1 VSKKTFIGIGL
12 GVLLVFL
19 VNLLFSFV
27 YVRFDL
33 TEDKRYTLSEA
44 TEHVTSYFESP
55 VIVDVLLAGDLPAE
69 FQKLKNETQQ
79 LLEEF
84 ADINSAIKFSFN
96 DPLADPALAEATMA
110 QLQQFGLTP
119 ANVTIENEGKVSQ
132 ELLFPWA
139 MVTYKNTTVKV
150 SLLKNKL
157 GATTEDRINN
167 SVQNLEYAFADA
179 FTKLTM
185 REKKRIAVIKGNGE
199 LDDMYVADFLS
210 SLRDYYNIGAIT
222 LDSVPANPQGV
233 LDQLKTFDLA
243 IIAKPTIA
251 FTEGEKYILDQFI
264 VNGGKSMWLID
275 PVAMELDSLFNAR
288 GSAFARPRNLNLN
301 DFFFKY
307 GLRINPV
314 LVNDLYATQIV
325 LASGDGNNS
334 EYNPLP
340 WPYHPMVFSRN
351 EHPIN
356 TNLEALRF
364 QFASTLDTLQNENKK
379 TILYQSSPL
388 SRTES
393 TPKEISLNIL
403 NLPPDKEQFNNGN
416 QALAVLIE
424 GSFLSSYTNRIEPLQ
439 LNGTS
444 IKGPENKMIVIADGD
459 IIKNQLRNGLP
470 LDLGYDKWTNNYFGN
485 KDFLLNCV
493 NFLLDENGLIN
504 IRNKQVEIPLLDQEK
519 IADQKNKWQ
528 LINIGVPL
536 LYVVVISLLFSWYR
550 RRRFAK

>member
-1 VSKKTFIGIGL
+1 MSKKTFIGIGL

-44 TEHVTSYFESP
+44 TEQITSNFESP

-69 FQKLKNETQQ
+69 FQKLKNETRQ

-84 ADINSAIKFSFN
+84 SAINSAIKFSFE

-275 PVAMELDSLFNAR
+275 PIAMELDSLFNAQ
-288 GSAFARPRNLNLN
+288 GSAFAMPRNLNLN

-307 GLRINPV
+307 GVRINPV

-334 EYNPLP
+334 EYNPVP

-424 GSFLSSYTNRIEPLQ
+424 GSFLSAYTNRIEPLK
-439 LNGTS
+439 LKGTS
-444 IKGPENKMIVIADGD
+444 TKGPENKMIVIADGD

-519 IADQKNKWQ
+519 IVDQKNKWQ

-536 LYVVVISLLFSWYR
+536 LYVVVIALLFSWYR

>member
-1 VSKKTFIGIGL
+1 MSKKTFIGIGL

-44 TEHVTSYFESP
+44 TEQVTSNFESP
-55 VIVDVLLAGDLPAE
+55 VIIDVLLAGDLPAE

-79 LLEEF
+79 HLEEF
-84 ADINSAIKFSFN
+84 ADLNSAIKFSFN

-264 VNGGKSMWLID
+264 VTGGKSMWLID

-334 EYNPLP
+334 EYNPVP

-364 QFASTLDTLQNENKK
+364 QFTSTLDTLQNENKK